1 VDAENADAALKILE
15 TRDDVRLLFTARG
28 TFDPSRSPALA
39 TLQPQAPVPMAKR
52 YPVAL

>member
-15 TRDDVRLLFTARG
+15 TRDELFVARG